1 MTRQSHYYQIYFIS
15 LFNLIFAS
23 VIFVP
28 PNIMHITI
36 ISIIVCLFV
45 LQICYKLN
53 PGRQSDG
60 FGEDNYIQV
69 CPWEK
74 NTFKI
79 YTLALKQRNC
89 GGMELC
95 PQCNFSFDFISFPS
109 MGKCERQTKNHK
121 FIFLTLISRNYLW
134 SYIWGLVTLSLSRT
148 ALQNEQDL
156 FISQPLHAEKHLELL
171 KCKSPFNYHIFKT
184 LVHQESKQV
193 PSN

>member
-74 NTFKI
+74 IHLK
-79 YTLALKQRNC
+79 YT
-89 GGMELC
+89 
-95 PQCNFSFDFISFPS
+95 
-109 MGKCERQTKNHK
+109 H
-121 FIFLTLISRNYLW
+121 
-134 SYIWGLVTLSLSRT
+134 
-148 ALQNEQDL
+148 
-156 FISQPLHAEKHLELL
+156 
-171 KCKSPFNYHIFKT
+171 
-184 LVHQESKQV
+184 
-193 PSN
+193 